1 MVEDRNM
8 GIIPLAN
15 QEIGMFPENR
25 PIEIPSPVTIG
36 KNIAKQKAFEVI
48 GRKVG
53 LPQLGQVMGLSSFYS
68 TPLGMTLLGPLG
80 FGIAALGGGIRDRF
94 RAYRQ
99 AKDTR
104 KAIQRESVRDL
115 QERINK
121 GQFGSNTPTPQDDR
135 RGGQYS
141 GGSQGGGRSNAARNA
156 GTEAARGGGFG
167 GRLHG

>member
-121 GQFGSNTPTPQDDR
+121 GQFGSNTPTPQDAG
-135 RGGQYS
+135 RGGQYE
-141 GGSQGGGRSNAARNA
+141 GGRSMSANQSTGTSAERGAA
-156 GTEAARGGGFG
+156 
-167 GRLHG
+167 LHG